1 MALEYNPNLWFS
13 SFTFISGEGPCMKKE
28 WNANANLGK
37 QTFMQSF
44 GSQEWDTGFAIQAL
58 LASNLTDEIG
68 PTLARGHDFIKKS
81 QVWFPTLKVS
91 SQYSHQLCFLA

>member
-1 MALEYNPNLWFS
+1 
-13 SFTFISGEGPCMKKE
+13 MKKE

-37 QTFMQSF
+37 RTFMQSF

-91 SQYSHQLCFLA
+91 CQYSHQLCFFALKKGYYPIFALTKSLISFYL